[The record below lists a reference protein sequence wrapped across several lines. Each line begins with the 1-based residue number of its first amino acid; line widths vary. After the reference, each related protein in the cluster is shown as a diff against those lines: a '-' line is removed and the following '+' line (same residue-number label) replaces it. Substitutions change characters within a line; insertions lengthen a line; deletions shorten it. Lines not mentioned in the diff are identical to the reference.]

1 MQAATSPSYDFLR
14 RSGGKNGRFMMDI
27 AQVKEHIA
35 QTYLVPVVVLDDAGT
50 AVAAARALLAGGI
63 DVMEITLRTDAGLP
77 SIERVRREVPEMLV
91 GAGTVITPV
100 QCRLA
105 AEAGAQ
111 FIVSPGFDKDVAEV
125 CIWKGVLL
133 LPGCVTPT
141 EITAALKAKL
151 DVVKFFPANVYGG
164 IKAIKALSGPFSGV
178 KFVPTGGVDLSNL
191 ADYIDK
197 SVFAVGGGW
206 LCDKKAVNS
215 GDFAAI
221 TKVAADSVAVVK
233 GHVR

>member
-1 MQAATSPSYDFLR
+1 MRESEKEIAKR
-14 RSGGKNGRFMMDI
+14 RIS
-27 AQVKEHIA
+27 QV
-35 QTYLVPVVVLDDAGT
+35 YLMPVVVLDDAET

-63 DVMEITLRTDAGLP
+63 DVMEITLRTLAGLP
-77 SIERVRREVPEMLV
+77 SIERVRQEVPQMLV
-91 GAGTVITPV
+91 GAGTVITLLH
-100 QCRLA
+100 CIKA
-105 AEAGAQ
+105 FNAGAQ
-111 FIVSPGFDKDVAEV
+111 FIVSPGLDKNVVRTCGRDR
-125 CIWKGVLL
+125 LL
-133 LPGCVTPT
+133 IPGCVTPT
-141 EITAALKAKL
+141 EITAAIDLEL

-164 IKAIKALSGPFSGV
+164 IKAIKALAGPFSEV

-221 TKVAADSVAVVK
+221 TKAAADSVAVVK